1 MGFKG
6 LKERVESFDYTSIMH
21 YQNGNLQIT
30 SKLRKKKQ
38 LKEQAAIFWLSKGI
52 LLYTSMD

>member
-6 LKERVESFDYTSIMH
+6 LKERVESFEYTSIMH
-21 YQNGNLQIT
+21 YQDGNLQIT

-38 LKEQAAIFWLSKGI
+38 LNEQAAIFWLSK
-52 LLYTSMD
+52 

>member
-6 LKERVESFDYTSIMH
+6 LKERVESFEYTSIMH
-21 YQNGNLQIT
+21 YQNGNLQIYT

-38 LKEQAAIFWLSKGI
+38 LNEQAAIFWLSK
-52 LLYTSMD
+52 

>member
-6 LKERVESFDYTSIMH
+6 LKERVESFEYTSIMH

-38 LKEQAAIFWLSKGI
+38 LNEQAAMFWLSKWI

>member
-6 LKERVESFDYTSIMH
+6 LKVRVKSFEYTSTMH

-30 SKLRKKKQ
+30 SKLRKKKRHN
-38 LKEQAAIFWLSKGI
+38 EQAAII
-52 LLYTSMD
+52 LAFKMNLIVHKY

>member
-6 LKERVESFDYTSIMH
+6 LKERVESFEYTSIMH

-38 LKEQAAIFWLSKGI
+38 LNEQAAIFWLSKRI